1 MGMSRPS
8 FFNVALVIL
17 CANLIAITLTLY
29 SVLEQN
35 KNILSLLKTSFDNE
49 QQSITLSVPTQK
61 LNSSLKSHSTS
72 SVDEPMPSQS
82 TNLGLGPSQKAQRKA
97 NHVSTD
103 ISKPNWN
110 CDIYYCKEGDPAIY
124 PLKTALASKLSELTS
139 FTLTSSIDS
148 NSYVMAVVFD
158 PTCPKCKRYYRET
171 LKHVLNSQGSI
182 RIIPTLY
189 NDKITKFGLQKVQ
202 DMLCSNDINATI
214 EAIATDKSTYRDFNC
229 KITID
234 DARKVIEETKEAL
247 MPFNISG
254 IAPITLTKKSTWL
267 GVQPLDVVIKHLE

>member
-1 MGMSRPS
+1 MSRPS

-17 CANLIAITLTLY
+17 CANLIAITITLY
-29 SVLEQN
+29 LILEQN
-35 KNILSLLKTSFDNE
+35 KNILSLLNTSFDNE
-49 QQSITLSVPTQK
+49 QQPITLSIPTQK
-61 LNSSLKSHSTS
+61 LNSSLKSDSTS
-72 SVDEPMPSQS
+72 LTDNPISSQS
-82 TNLGLGPSQKAQRKA
+82 TDLGASQKLQRKA
-97 NHVSTD
+97 NDVSTD
-103 ISKPNWN
+103 ISKPNWD

-139 FTLTSSIDS
+139 FTLTSSIDN

-171 LKHVLNSQGSI
+171 LKHILNSQGSI

-229 KITID
+229 KITMD
-234 DARKVIEETKEAL
+234 DTRKVIEETKEAL
-247 MPFNISG
+247 MPFKISG

-267 GVQPLDVVIKHLE
+267 GVQPLDIVIKHLE